1 MCFLL
6 KAIRIVMQQ
15 VQKQWGIP
23 PFALVQLLS
32 HFLLRYLLADWRHW
46 RKCLLH
52 LSALLYTSDDIIVP
66 GFTHISMLKVT
77 IWHQF
82 LFIMSLVFIRR
93 DSLLMFMTFR
103 LLTSCFCT
111 ARCSGTHQKRVFADH
126 LVLGPTWLVSWHVTD
141 CALWGGGC
149 ILIEDVYLLLKYTLK
164 QKIRPKGSRHQQNQ
178 MHGSGD
184 SFCMQCHKSL
194 LTWP

>member
-15 VQKQWGIP
+15 VQKQWGIG
-23 PFALVQLLS
+23 PFVQLLS
-32 HFLLRYLLADWRHW
+32 HFLLKYLLADWRHW

-52 LSALLYTSDDIIVP
+52 SSTLLYTSDDIIVP
-66 GFTHISMLKVT
+66 GFTHISMPKVT

-93 DSLLMFMTFR
+93 DSLLMFMNFHM
-103 LLTSCFCT
+103 LTPCFCT

-126 LVLGPTWLVSWHVTD
+126 LVQGPTWLVSWHVTS
-141 CALWGGGC
+141 CGLWGGLYSYRRC
-149 ILIEDVYLLLKYTLK
+149 
-164 QKIRPKGSRHQQNQ
+164 
-178 MHGSGD
+178 
-184 SFCMQCHKSL
+184 L
-194 LTWP
+194 LTTEIHTKREND